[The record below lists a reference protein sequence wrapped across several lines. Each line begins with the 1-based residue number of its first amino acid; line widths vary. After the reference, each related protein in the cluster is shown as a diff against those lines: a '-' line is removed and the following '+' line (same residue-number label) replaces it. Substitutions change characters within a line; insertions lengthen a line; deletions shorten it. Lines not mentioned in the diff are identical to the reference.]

1 MGNQINNK
9 NQILFDFKL
18 NKSYLD
24 QDYYLSSSNQDVYNL
39 INSWPKWIKK
49 TINLYGENFS
59 GKSHLASIFEKK
71 TTCVKVFSEKFSEE
85 TIQNIKTKQAL
96 IIEDLDE
103 NFSENL
109 LYTVLNI
116 IEQENKYL
124 LITSLEPLNKFN
136 FKLPDL
142 ISRIKN
148 CLIIGIKNP
157 DDNLIY
163 ALLIKYL
170 SDRQINIDKKL
181 IEYIIK
187 RIDRSYEKIFL
198 FIHKVDELSLKKGK
212 PVDLVTIKEA
222 LKK

>member
-1 MGNQINNK
+1 MNNK
-9 NQILFDFKL
+9 DQILFNFKF

-24 QDYYLSSSNQDVYNL
+24 QDYYLSSSNQEAYNL
-39 INSWPKWIKK
+39 INCWPKWIKK
-49 TINLYGENFS
+49 TINLYGEKFS

-71 TTCVKVFSEKFSEE
+71 TACIKVFSGKFSDE
-85 TIQNIKTKQAL
+85 TIQNFKTKQTV

-109 LYTVLNI
+109 LYSVLNI

-124 LITSLEPLNKFN
+124 LITSLEPLNKFS

-142 ISRIKN
+142 VSRIRN

-198 FIHKVDELSLKKGK
+198 FIHKVDKLSLKKGK
-212 PVDLVTIKEA
+212 PVDLATIKEA

>member
-1 MGNQINNK
+1 MNNK
-9 NQILFDFKL
+9 NQILFDFKF
-18 NKSYLD
+18 NKNYLD
-24 QDYYLSSSNQDVYNL
+24 QDYYLSSSNQDAYNL
-39 INSWPKWIKK
+39 INCWPKWIKK
-49 TINLYGENFS
+49 TINLYGKKFS

-71 TTCVKVFSEKFSEE
+71 TTCTKVFSEEFSDK
-85 TIQNIKTKQAL
+85 TIQTFKTKQAL

-142 ISRIKN
+142 ISRIRN

-157 DDNLIY
+157 DDNLIF

-198 FIHKVDELSLKKGK
+198 FIHKIDKLSLKKGK
-212 PVDLVTIKEA
+212 PINLATIKEA
-222 LKK
+222 LEK

>member
-1 MGNQINNK
+1 MNNK
-9 NQILFDFKL
+9 DQILFNFKL
-18 NKSYLD
+18 NKNYFD
-24 QDYYLSSSNQDVYNL
+24 QDYYLSSSNQEAYKL
-39 INSWPKWIKK
+39 INCWPKWIKK
-49 TINLYGENFS
+49 TINLYGEKFS

-71 TTCVKVFSEKFSEE
+71 TACIKVFSGKFSDE
-85 TIQNIKTKQAL
+85 TIQNFKTKQAV

-142 ISRIKN
+142 ISRIRN

-212 PVDLVTIKEA
+212 SIDLATIKEA

>member
-1 MGNQINNK
+1 MNNK
-9 NQILFDFKL
+9 DQILFNFKL
-18 NKSYLD
+18 NKNYLD
-24 QDYYLSSSNQDVYNL
+24 QDYYLSSSNQEAYNL
-39 INSWPKWIKK
+39 INCWPKWIKK
-49 TINLYGENFS
+49 TLNLYGEKFS

-71 TTCVKVFSEKFSEE
+71 TTCIKVFSEEFSDE
-85 TIQNIKTKQAL
+85 TIQNFKTKQAL

-103 NFSENL
+103 NFSESL
-109 LYTVLNI
+109 LYTILNI

-142 ISRIKN
+142 ISRIRN

-157 DDNLIY
+157 DDNLIF
-163 ALLIKYL
+163 ALLIKCL

-198 FIHKVDELSLKKGK
+198 FIHKIDELSLKRGK
-212 PVDLVTIKEA
+212 PINLATIREA
-222 LKK
+222 LK

>member
-1 MGNQINNK
+1 
-9 NQILFDFKL
+9 
-18 NKSYLD
+18 
-24 QDYYLSSSNQDVYNL
+24 
-39 INSWPKWIKK
+39 
-49 TINLYGENFS
+49 
-59 GKSHLASIFEKK
+59 
-71 TTCVKVFSEKFSEE
+71 
-85 TIQNIKTKQAL
+85 
-96 IIEDLDE
+96 
-103 NFSENL
+103 
-109 LYTVLNI
+109 
-116 IEQENKYL
+116 
-124 LITSLEPLNKFN
+124 LEPLNKFN

-142 ISRIKN
+142 ISRIRN

-198 FIHKVDELSLKKGK
+198 FIYKVDELSLKKGK
-212 PVDLVTIKEA
+212 PVDLATIKEA

>member
-1 MGNQINNK
+1 MNNK
-9 NQILFDFKL
+9 NQILFDFKF
-18 NKSYLD
+18 NKNYSD
-24 QDYYLSSSNQDVYNL
+24 QDYYLSPSNQDAYNL
-39 INSWPKWIKK
+39 INCWPRWIKK
-49 TINLYGENFS
+49 TINLYGEKFS

-71 TTCVKVFSEKFSEE
+71 TKCMKILSEE
-85 TIQNIKTKQAL
+85 FSDETIKNFKTKQAL

-109 LYTVLNI
+109 LYTILNI

-142 ISRIKN
+142 ISRIRN

-157 DDNLIY
+157 DDNLIF

-198 FIHKVDELSLKKGK
+198 FIHKIDELSLKKSI
-212 PVDLVTIKEA
+212 PINLATIKEA
-222 LKK
+222 LEK

>member
-1 MGNQINNK
+1 MGNPMNNK
-9 NQILFDFKL
+9 NQILFDFKF

-24 QDYYLSSSNQDVYNL
+24 QDYYLSSSNQDAYNF

-49 TINLYGENFS
+49 SINLYGEKFS
-59 GKSHLASIFEKK
+59 GKSHLASILERK
-71 TTCVKVFSEKFSEE
+71 TTCIKVFSEEFSDE
-85 TIQNIKTKQAL
+85 TIQNFKTKQAL

-109 LYTVLNI
+109 LYTILNI

-124 LITSLEPLNKFN
+124 LITSLEPLNKFS
-136 FKLPDL
+136 FELPDL
-142 ISRIKN
+142 VSRIRN
-148 CLIIGIKNP
+148 CLVIGIKNP
-157 DDNLIY
+157 DDNLIF

-198 FIHKVDELSLKKGK
+198 FINKIDRLSLKKGK
-212 PVDLVTIKEA
+212 PINLAAIKEA
-222 LKK
+222 LEK

>member
-1 MGNQINNK
+1 MNNK
-9 NQILFDFKL
+9 DQILFNFKL
-18 NKSYLD
+18 NKNYLD
-24 QDYYLSSSNQDVYNL
+24 QDYYLSSSNQEAYNL
-39 INSWPKWIKK
+39 INCWPKWIKK
-49 TINLYGENFS
+49 TINLYGEKFS

-71 TTCVKVFSEKFSEE
+71 TACIKVFSGKFSDE
-85 TIQNIKTKQAL
+85 TIQNFKTKQTV

-109 LYTVLNI
+109 LYTVLSI

-124 LITSLEPLNKFN
+124 LITSLKPLNKFN

-142 ISRIKN
+142 ISRIRN

-163 ALLIKYL
+163 ALLIKCL

-198 FIHKVDELSLKKGK
+198 FIHKVDKLSLKKGK
-212 PVDLVTIKEA
+212 PVNLATIKEA

>member
-1 MGNQINNK
+1 MNNK
-9 NQILFDFKL
+9 DQILFNFKFDK
-18 NKSYLD
+18 NYLD
-24 QDYYLSSSNQDVYNL
+24 QDYYLSSCNQEAYNL
-39 INSWPKWIKK
+39 INCWPKWIKK
-49 TINLYGENFS
+49 TINLYGEKFS

-71 TTCVKVFSEKFSEE
+71 TACIKVFSGKFSDE
-85 TIQNIKTKQAL
+85 TIQNFKTKQAV
-96 IIEDLDE
+96 IIEDLDK

-142 ISRIKN
+142 ISRIRN

-198 FIHKVDELSLKKGK
+198 FIHKVDKLSLKKGK
-212 PVDLVTIKEA
+212 PVDLATIKEA

>member
-1 MGNQINNK
+1 MNNK
-9 NQILFDFKL
+9 NQTLFDFKF
-18 NKSYLD
+18 NKNYLD

-49 TINLYGENFS
+49 TINLYGEKFS

-71 TTCVKVFSEKFSEE
+71 TTCIKVFSGKFSDE
-85 TIQNIKTKQAL
+85 TIQNFKTKQAV

-124 LITSLEPLNKFN
+124 LITSLEPLHKFN

-142 ISRIKN
+142 ISRIRN

-198 FIHKVDELSLKKGK
+198 FIHKVDKLSLKKGK
-212 PVDLVTIKEA
+212 PVDLTTIKEA

>member
-1 MGNQINNK
+1 MNNK
-9 NQILFDFKL
+9 NQILFDFKF
-18 NKSYLD
+18 NKNYLD
-24 QDYYLSSSNQDVYNL
+24 QDYYLSSSNQDAYNL
-39 INSWPKWIKK
+39 INCWPKWIKK
-49 TINLYGENFS
+49 TINLYGKKFS

-71 TTCVKVFSEKFSEE
+71 TTCIKVFSEEFSDM
-85 TIQNIKTKQAL
+85 TIQNFKIKQAL

-142 ISRIKN
+142 ISRIRN

-157 DDNLIY
+157 DDNLIF

-198 FIHKVDELSLKKGK
+198 FIHKIDKLSLKKGK
-212 PVDLVTIKEA
+212 PINLATIKEA
-222 LKK
+222 LEK

>member
-1 MGNQINNK
+1 MNNK
-9 NQILFDFKL
+9 NQILFDFKF
-18 NKSYLD
+18 NKNYLE
-24 QDYYLSSSNQDVYNL
+24 QDYYLSSSNQEAYNF
-39 INSWPKWIKK
+39 INCWPKWIKK
-49 TINLYGENFS
+49 TINLYGEKFS

-71 TTCVKVFSEKFSEE
+71 TACIKVISGKFSDE
-85 TIQNIKTKQAL
+85 TIQNFKTKQAV

-142 ISRIKN
+142 ISRIRN

-198 FIHKVDELSLKKGK
+198 FIHKVDKLSLKKGK
-212 PVDLVTIKEA
+212 PVDLATIKEA

>member
-1 MGNQINNK
+1 MNNK
-9 NQILFDFKL
+9 NQILFDFKF
-18 NKSYLD
+18 NKNYLV
-24 QDYYLSSSNQDVYNL
+24 QDYYLSSSNQDAYNL
-39 INSWPKWIKK
+39 INCWPKWIKK
-49 TINLYGENFS
+49 TINLYGKKFS

-71 TTCVKVFSEKFSEE
+71 TTCIKVFSEECSDK
-85 TIQNIKTKQAL
+85 TIQNLKTKQAL

-109 LYTVLNI
+109 LYAVLNI

-142 ISRIKN
+142 ISRIRN

-157 DDNLIY
+157 DDNLIF

-198 FIHKVDELSLKKGK
+198 FIHKIDKLSLKKGK
-212 PVDLVTIKEA
+212 PINLATIKEA
-222 LKK
+222 LEK

>member
-1 MGNQINNK
+1 MNNK
-9 NQILFDFKL
+9 NQILFDFKF
-18 NKSYLD
+18 NKNYLD
-24 QDYYLSSSNQDVYNL
+24 QDYYLSSSNQDAYNL
-39 INSWPKWIKK
+39 INCWPKWIKK
-49 TINLYGENFS
+49 TINLYGKKFS

-71 TTCVKVFSEKFSEE
+71 TTCIKVFSEEFSDI
-85 TIQNIKTKQAL
+85 TIQNFKIKQAL

-142 ISRIKN
+142 ISRIRN

-157 DDNLIY
+157 DDNLIF

-170 SDRQINIDKKL
+170 SDRQINIDTKL

-198 FIHKVDELSLKKGK
+198 FINKIDKLSLKKGK
-212 PVDLVTIKEA
+212 PINLLTIKEA
-222 LKK
+222 LEK

>member
-1 MGNQINNK
+1 MNNK
-9 NQILFDFKL
+9 NQILFDFKF
-18 NKSYLD
+18 NKNYLD
-24 QDYYLSSSNQDVYNL
+24 QDYYLSPSNQNAYNL
-39 INSWPKWIKK
+39 INCWPKWIKK
-49 TINLYGENFS
+49 TINLYGEKFS
-59 GKSHLASIFEKK
+59 GKSHLVSIFEKK
-71 TTCVKVFSEKFSEE
+71 TTCIKVFSEEFSDM
-85 TIQNIKTKQAL
+85 TIQNFKIKQAL

-142 ISRIKN
+142 ISRIRN

-157 DDNLIY
+157 DDNLIF
-163 ALLIKYL
+163 ALLIQYL

-198 FIHKVDELSLKKGK
+198 FIHKIDKLSLKKGI
-212 PVDLVTIKEA
+212 PINLSIIKEA

>member
-1 MGNQINNK
+1 MNNK
-9 NQILFDFKL
+9 NQILFDFKF
-18 NKSYLD
+18 NKNYLD
-24 QDYYLSSSNQDVYNL
+24 QDYCLSSSNQDAYNL
-39 INSWPKWIKK
+39 INYWPKWIKK
-49 TINLYGENFS
+49 TINLYGEKFS

-71 TTCVKVFSEKFSEE
+71 TNSIKVFSEKFSDE
-85 TIQNIKTKQAL
+85 TIQNFKTKQAV

-142 ISRIKN
+142 ISRIRN

-198 FIHKVDELSLKKGK
+198 FIHKIDKLSLKKGK
-212 PVDLVTIKEA
+212 PINLTTIKEA
-222 LKK
+222 LEK

>member
-1 MGNQINNK
+1 MNSK
-9 NQILFDFKL
+9 NQILFDFKF
-18 NKSYLD
+18 NKNYLD
-24 QDYYLSSSNQDVYNL
+24 QDYYLSSSNQDAYNL
-39 INSWPKWIKK
+39 INCWPKWIKK
-49 TINLYGENFS
+49 TINLYGEKFS

-71 TTCVKVFSEKFSEE
+71 TTCIKVFSEEFSDI
-85 TIQNIKTKQAL
+85 TIQNFKIKQAL

-142 ISRIKN
+142 ISRIRN

-157 DDNLIY
+157 DDNLIF

-198 FIHKVDELSLKKGK
+198 FIHKIDKLSLKKGK
-212 PVDLVTIKEA
+212 PINLATIKEA
-222 LKK
+222 LEK

>member
-1 MGNQINNK
+1 MNKK
-9 NQILFDFKL
+9 NQLLFDFKF
-18 NKSYLD
+18 NKKYLD
-24 QDYYLSSSNQDVYNL
+24 YDYYLSSSNQEAYDL
-39 INSWPKWIKK
+39 INCWPKWIKH
-49 TINLYGENFS
+49 TINIYGEKFS

-71 TTCVKVFSEKFSEE
+71 TTCIKIFSEE
-85 TIQNIKTKQAL
+85 FTDNTILNFKTKQAL

-103 NFSENL
+103 NFPEIF

-124 LITSLEPLNKFN
+124 LITSIKPLSKFN

-142 ISRIKN
+142 VSRTRN
-148 CLIIGIKNP
+148 CLAIEIKNP

-198 FIHKVDELSLKKGK
+198 FIHKIDKLSLKEGK
-212 PVDLVTIKEA
+212 PINLKTIKEA

>member
-1 MGNQINNK
+1 MGYPMNNK
-9 NQILFDFKL
+9 NQILFDFKF
-18 NKSYLD
+18 NKNYLK
-24 QDYYLSSSNQDVYNL
+24 QDYYLSSSNQEAYNF
-39 INSWPKWIKK
+39 INCWPKWIKK
-49 TINLYGENFS
+49 TINLYGEKFS

-71 TTCVKVFSEKFSEE
+71 TSCIKVFSKEFSDES
-85 TIQNIKTKQAL
+85 IQNFKTKHAL
-96 IIEDLDE
+96 IIEDLGED
-103 NFSENL
+103 FSENL

-142 ISRIKN
+142 ISRIRN

-157 DDNLIY
+157 DDNLIF

-170 SDRQINIDKKL
+170 SDRQININKKL
-181 IEYIIK
+181 IEYIVK
-187 RIDRSYEKIFL
+187 RVDRSYEKIFL
-198 FIHKVDELSLKKGK
+198 FIHKVDKLSLKKGK
-212 PVDLVTIKEA
+212 PVDLTTIKEA